1 MLKNNYQYIL
11 DKIVNT
17 ILENNLVGSPINEAS
32 INRLIQIREYQ
43 ILMVNNWNLDVKTG
57 YDYVKVLL
65 KAVHMT
71 LDFSKIHY
79 EIDHLMSQSI
89 EIQSTYLPA
98 GEQIPLFMAILRL
111 TCQNFKWM
119 EFYEEL
125 LEVMWDSQIFVPA
138 EAINT
143 CFNILL
149 KDIGKN
155 EKVSELPIFG
165 VNYQIDEWESPGYL
179 TADVTPVKSF
189 LSDNI

>member
-17 ILENNLVGSPINEAS
+17 ILDNNLIGSPINEAS

-57 YDYVKVLL
+57 YDYVKALL
-65 KAVHMT
+65 KAVHKT

-79 EIDHLMSQSI
+79 EIDRLMSQSI

-111 TCQNFKWM
+111 TC
-119 EFYEEL
+119 
-125 LEVMWDSQIFVPA
+125 
-138 EAINT
+138 
-143 CFNILL
+143 
-149 KDIGKN
+149 
-155 EKVSELPIFG
+155 
-165 VNYQIDEWESPGYL
+165 
-179 TADVTPVKSF
+179 
-189 LSDNI
+189 